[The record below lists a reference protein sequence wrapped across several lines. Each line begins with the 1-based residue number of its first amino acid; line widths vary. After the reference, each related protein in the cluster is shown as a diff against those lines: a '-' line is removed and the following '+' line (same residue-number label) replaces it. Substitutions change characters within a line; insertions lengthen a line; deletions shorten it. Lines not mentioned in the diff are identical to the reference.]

1 MLFFKRILDVRKTS
15 GDTINRR
22 AASRF
27 VVNPGF
33 PVVAVLNI
41 AGRDEFGRPLSKA
54 KRGEGWD
61 SPVQLI
67 NLSTTGARVQVPLTV
82 KAQRDDFC
90 RLKLDV
96 QGYQLIV
103 PGRIAHVAADGGSH
117 VFGLVL
123 DLGAANTAAGY
134 RQLIDLVALGSSLI
148 LTKAS
153 QPDDSGYNVEEYTGE
168 PASRLSIWR
177 SLASGDV
184 IAFEF
189 QLKDCLVRGHDGSTG
204 VECFTGT
211 DAKTAQP
218 AKTEQAEE
226 IKRLFQWVVLNL
238 APAVPADV
246 REFLQSRAT

>member
-1 MLFFKRILDVRKTS
+1 MLFFKRVLDVSKTAA
-15 GDTINRR
+15 TTANRR
-22 AASRF
+22 VASRF
-27 VVNPGF
+27 VVNHEF
-33 PVVAVLNI
+33 PVAAVLNI
-41 AGRDEFGRPLSKA
+41 AGRDELGRSLEKS
-54 KRGEGWD
+54 KRGTGWD

-67 NLSTTGARVQVPLTV
+67 NLSTTGARMQVPLEV

-103 PGRIAHVAADGGSH
+103 PGRIAHVAVDDGYH

-134 RQLIDLVALGSSLI
+134 RQLIDLVALGSSLV
-148 LTKAS
+148 LTKPL
-153 QPDDSGYNVEEYTGE
+153 QQDGTGYHFEEYAGE

-177 SLASGDV
+177 SLASGTV

-246 REFLQSRAT
+246 RDFLQQHA